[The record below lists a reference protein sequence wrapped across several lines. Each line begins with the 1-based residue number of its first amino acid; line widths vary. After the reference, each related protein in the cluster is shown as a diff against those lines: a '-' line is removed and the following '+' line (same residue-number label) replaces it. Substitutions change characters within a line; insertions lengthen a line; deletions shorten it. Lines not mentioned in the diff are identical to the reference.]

1 MEAWRGNSYFRLLL
15 LCHIIALFILAMSCN
30 DCNVVTR
37 IMNGCEVERYSRETR
52 LGRAWESFHALS
64 NNLTVGTLEGLGLE
78 D

>member
-1 MEAWRGNSYFRLLL
+1 VATHTVAWCYVVILYL
-15 LCHIIALFILAMSCN
+15 LFILATSCN
-30 DCNVVTR
+30 DCNDVTR

-64 NNLTVGTLEGLGLE
+64 NDLTVGTLEGLGLE